1 MFAAANTPNTRSEE
15 TPMKSHR
22 IKELASTLYIQVLVG
37 LTAGVLLGHF
47 YPAIGVELKPLG
59 DLFIKMI
66 RMVLAPIIF
75 ASVVVGI
82 ARMGSIKETGRV
94 GAKAMLYF
102 EICST
107 LALAIGMLVV
117 NIVKPGV
124 GMNIDAATLD
134 TGAIK
139 NYTTAAAHHTTADF
153 LMNIVPNTIV
163 GAFAQGEMLQIIF
176 FALLFAFALSRLGP
190 RVAPLVDGL
199 DMFLQGM
206 FGVVRF
212 VMYVAPIGAFGGI
225 AFTIAKYGIGTLA
238 SYAELMAAV
247 YATCALFVVLVLGTV
262 MRFCG
267 VPLWGFLK
275 YIKDE
280 LLIVL
285 GTASTE
291 AVLPQMLQKMEA
303 MGCQKQVV
311 GLVLPTGYTFNA
323 DGTAIYLTMAAIF
336 IAQATN
342 VDMSLWDQLVI
353 LGVMLLTSKGSAGV
367 AGAGFVALAATLA
380 SMHKIPVS
388 GLVLLVGIDRFLN
401 EARAI
406 TNLIGNG
413 VATIAVAKWEGALD
427 LEQAKRAFAASSAG
441 LPAAEYMPGTVKPAG
456 AEPRQAIP
464 AAEPG
469 LS

>member
-1 MFAAANTPNTRSEE
+1 MNAQ
-15 TPMKSHR
+15 R
-22 IKELASTLYIQVLVG
+22 IKKLASTLYIQVLIG
-37 LTAGVLLGHF
+37 ITAGVLLGHF

-66 RMVLAPIIF
+66 RMLLAPIIF
-75 ASVVVGI
+75 ASVIVGI

-94 GAKAMLYF
+94 GAKAMVYF

-107 LALAIGMLVV
+107 LALVIGLVV
-117 NIVKPGV
+117 ANVFKPGV
-124 GMNIDAATLD
+124 GMNIDPSTLD
-134 TGAIK
+134 TASIK
-139 NYTTAAAHHTTADF
+139 NYTAAAQHHNTVEF

-176 FALLFAFALSRLGP
+176 FSLLFAFALSRLGK

-199 DMFLQGM
+199 DMFLHGM
-206 FGVVRF
+206 FGVVRY

-238 SYAELMAAV
+238 SYAQLMMAV
-247 YATCALFVVLVLGTV
+247 YVTCVLFVIVVLGAV
-262 MRFCG
+262 MRICG
-267 VPLWGFLK
+267 VSLWGFLK

-291 AVLPQMLQKMEA
+291 AVLPQMLMKMEA
-303 MGCQKQVV
+303 MGCKKQVV

-342 VDMSLWDQLVI
+342 VDMTMWDQIVI

-380 SMHKIPVS
+380 SMNKIPVS

-413 VATIAVAKWEGALD
+413 IATIAVAKWEGALD
-427 LEQAKRAFAASSAG
+427 LEQAKRAFASSAAG
-441 LPAAEYMPGTVKPAG
+441 LSPAEFMP
-456 AEPRQAIP
+456 AEPVSIVPKDRP
-464 AAEPG
+464 ARHEASALG
-469 LS
+469 

>member
-1 MFAAANTPNTRSEE
+1 MNT
-15 TPMKSHR
+15 HR
-22 IKELASTLYIQVLVG
+22 IKKLASTLYVQVIVG
-37 LTAGVLLGHF
+37 ITAGVLLGHF
-47 YPAIGVELKPLG
+47 YPAIGLELKPLG
-59 DLFIKMI
+59 DLFIKLI
-66 RMVLAPIIF
+66 RMLLAPIIF

-94 GAKAMLYF
+94 GAKAMVYF

-107 LALAIGMLVV
+107 LALVLGLAVV
-117 NIVKPGV
+117 NLVKPGV
-124 GMNIDAATLD
+124 GMNINPAGLD
-134 TGAIK
+134 TAAIK
-139 NYTTAAAHHTTADF
+139 TYTTAAAHHNAVEF
-153 LMNIVPNTIV
+153 LMNIVANTIV
-163 GAFAQGEMLQIIF
+163 GAFAAGDMLQIIF
-176 FALLFAFALSRLGP
+176 FSLLFAFALSHLGK

-199 DMFLQGM
+199 DMFLHGM
-206 FGVVRF
+206 FGIVRY

-225 AFTIAKYGIGTLA
+225 AFTIARYGIGTLT
-238 SYAELMAAV
+238 SYAQLMMAV
-247 YATCALFVVLVLGTV
+247 YAACALFVVLVLGTV
-262 MRFCG
+262 MRICG
-267 VPLWGFLK
+267 VSLWGFLK

-291 AVLPQMLQKMEA
+291 AVLPQMLMKMEA

-342 VDMSLWDQLVI
+342 VDMSVWDQLVI

-367 AGAGFVALAATLA
+367 AGAGFVALAASLA
-380 SMHKIPVS
+380 SMNKIPVS

-427 LEQAKRAFAASSAG
+427 LKQAQRAFAASRAG
-441 LPAAEYMPGTVKPAG
+441 LSPAEFMPDGPVSIASNDSPVLHDV
-456 AEPRQAIP
+456 RI
-464 AAEPG
+464 
-469 LS
+469 SR

>member
-1 MFAAANTPNTRSEE
+1 MNTQ
-15 TPMKSHR
+15 R
-22 IKELASTLYIQVLVG
+22 IKKLASTLYVQVLIG
-37 LTAGVLLGHF
+37 ITAGVLLGHF
-47 YPAIGVELKPLG
+47 YPHIGVELKPLG
-59 DLFIKMI
+59 DLFIKLI

-94 GAKAMLYF
+94 GAKAMVYF

-107 LALAIGMLVV
+107 LALVLGMVVV
-117 NIVKPGV
+117 NLVKPGV
-124 GMNIDAATLD
+124 GMNVSAGALD
-134 TGAIK
+134 TASIK
-139 NYTTAAAHHTTADF
+139 TYTTAAQHHNAVEF

-176 FALLFAFALSRLGP
+176 FSLLFAFALSRLGK

-199 DMFLQGM
+199 DMFLHGM
-206 FGVVRF
+206 FGVVRY
-212 VMYVAPIGAFGGI
+212 VMYFAPIGAFGGI

-238 SYAELMAAV
+238 SYGQLMMAV
-247 YATCALFVVLVLGTV
+247 YATCALFVIVVLGTV
-262 MRFCG
+262 MRVCG

-291 AVLPQMLQKMEA
+291 AVLPQMLMKMEA

-342 VDMSLWDQLVI
+342 VDMSMWDQLAI
-353 LGVMLLTSKGSAGV
+353 LSVMLLTSKGSAGV
-367 AGAGFVALAATLA
+367 AGAGFVALAASLA
-380 SMHKIPVS
+380 SMNKIPVS

-427 LEQAKRAFAASSAG
+427 LAQAKRAFAASSAG
-441 LPAAEYMPGTVKPAG
+441 LTPAEFMP
-456 AEPRQAIP
+456 AEPVSI
-464 AAEPG
+464 
-469 LS
+469 LSKESPPLHDVRSSS

>member
-1 MFAAANTPNTRSEE
+1 MTA
-15 TPMKSHR
+15 HR

-37 LTAGVLLGHF
+37 LIAGVLLGHF
-47 YPAIGVELKPLG
+47 WPDVGVELKPLG

-102 EICST
+102 EVCST
-107 LALAIGMLVV
+107 LALAIGMIVV
-117 NIVKPGV
+117 NVVKPGA

-134 TGAIK
+134 TAGIK
-139 NYTTAAAHHTTADF
+139 NYTTAAAHHTTVDF

-190 RVAPLVDGL
+190 RVTPLVDGL

-206 FGVVRF
+206 FGVVRY

-238 SYAELMAAV
+238 SYAELMGAV
-247 YATCALFVVLVLGTV
+247 YVTSILFVVLVLGTV
-262 MRFCG
+262 MRICG
-267 VPLWGFLK
+267 VSLWGFLK

-342 VDMSLWDQLVI
+342 VDMTLWDQLVI

-427 LEQAKRAFAASSAG
+427 LEQVKRTFAASSAG
-441 LPAAEYMPGTVKPAG
+441 RALEEPAPEAAAPALPDPHPS
-456 AEPRQAIP
+456 R
-464 AAEPG
+464 
-469 LS
+469 

>member
-1 MFAAANTPNTRSEE
+1 MYASTSQIPAPPEE
-15 TPMKSHR
+15 TRMNAQR
-22 IKELASTLYIQVLVG
+22 IKTLASTLYVQVLVG
-37 LTAGVLLGHF
+37 ITAGVVVGHF
-47 YPAIGVELKPLG
+47 FPDVGVELKPLG
-59 DLFIKMI
+59 DLFIRLI
-66 RMVLAPIIF
+66 RMLLAPIIF

-102 EICST
+102 EVCST
-107 LALAIGMLVV
+107 LALILGLVV
-117 NIVKPGV
+117 VNVLKPGA
-124 GMNIDAATLD
+124 GMNIDASSID
-134 TGAIK
+134 TASIK
-139 NYTTAAAHHTTADF
+139 NYTAAAQHRTTVDF
-153 LMNIVPNTIV
+153 LMNIVPNSVV
-163 GAFAQGEMLQIIF
+163 GAFAQGEMLQIILF
-176 FALLFAFALSRLGP
+176 SLLFAFALSRLGKK
-190 RVAPLVDGL
+190 VAPLVDGL

-206 FGVVRF
+206 FGVVRL
-212 VMYVAPIGAFGGI
+212 VMVVAPIGAFGGI

-238 SYAELMAAV
+238 SFAELMLGV
-247 YATCALFVVLVLGTV
+247 YLTCILFIVFVLGSV
-262 MRFCG
+262 MRYCR
-267 VPLWGFLK
+267 VSLWGFLK

-280 LLIVL
+280 ILIVL

-291 AVLPQMLQKMEA
+291 AVLPQMLMKMES
-303 MGCQKQVV
+303 MGCQKSVV

-342 VDMSLWDQLVI
+342 VDMTLWDQVVI

-380 SMHKIPVS
+380 SMNKIPVS

-413 VATIAVAKWEGALD
+413 VATIAVSAWEGALD
-427 LEQAKRAFAASSAG
+427 REQAARAFAAPREAA
-441 LPAAEYMPGTVKPAG
+441 LEPAPTPNGRVG
-456 AEPRQAIP
+456 
-464 AAEPG
+464 
-469 LS
+469 